1 MIAAVGMMWPCTRSR
16 WGESQLLWFGSFQI
30 DQRET
35 RGSPWKV
42 PE

>member
-1 MIAAVGMMWPCTRSR
+1 MMWPCTRSR
-16 WGESQLLWFGSFQI
+16 CGASQFVSFGSFQT

-35 RGSPWKV
+35 RGSPAKL